1 MLCWQCLLLVP
12 IGTTTIGSVPG
23 TCTHL
28 KLTYFSK
35 IIHMYMHVHVH
46 VKMDL
51 LTHEEGIGKEKL
63 CGRGLSGIAGSSM
76 GV

>member
-12 IGTTTIGSVPG
+12 TGTTTIGSVPG

-28 KLTYFSK
+28 KLTYLSK
-35 IIHMYMHVHVH
+35 IIHACTRTC
-46 VKMDL
+46 KMDL

-63 CGRGLSGIAGSSM
+63 CGRGLSGIAGSSK